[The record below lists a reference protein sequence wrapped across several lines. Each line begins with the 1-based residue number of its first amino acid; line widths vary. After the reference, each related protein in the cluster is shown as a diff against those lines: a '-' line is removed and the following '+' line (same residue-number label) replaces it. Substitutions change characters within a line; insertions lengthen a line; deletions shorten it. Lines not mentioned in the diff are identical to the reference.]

1 MNNTAN
7 PKRLTIRIRDGAQV
21 IYKLGLK
28 LRGFA
33 AIGPFV
39 FGIVLIIGLVIW
51 DAKLLNQVKSEQP
64 AGPAQ
69 SACMQPDGCCAWVQ
83 TCTGLYFLRSPIS
96 IAFGEEVTVQ
106 TRGEGSRYLC
116 SRSNGCTLILSD

>member
-1 MNNTAN
+1 MNNTSN
-7 PKRLTIRIRDGAQV
+7 PKRLAIRIRDGAQV

-51 DAKLLNQVKSEQP
+51 DAKMLNQVKSENRQ
-64 AGPAQ
+64 
-69 SACMQPDGCCAWVQ
+69 
-83 TCTGLYFLRSPIS
+83 GLRNWPVCNQMGAALGYKQARVCIF
-96 IAFGEEVTVQ
+96 
-106 TRGEGSRYLC
+106 
-116 SRSNGCTLILSD
+116 

>member
-1 MNNTAN
+1 MNNTSN
-7 PKRLTIRIRDGAQV
+7 PKRLTIRIRDGAQL
-21 IYKLGLK
+21 IYKLALK
-28 LRGFA
+28 LLGFA

-51 DAKLLNQVKSEQP
+51 DAKMLNQVKSGQP

-69 SACMQPDGCCAWVQ
+69 LAGMQPDGRRAW
-83 TCTGLYFLRSPIS
+83 
-96 IAFGEEVTVQ
+96 VQ